1 MKSSFYPLIAYIINV
16 QQPNIN
22 GSYELKPAPQTSGK
36 FWLELPW
43 I

>member
-22 GSYELKPAPQTSGK
+22 GSYELEADLSQD
-36 FWLELPW
+36 
-43 I
+43 